1 MGKNDV
7 FFIEAFMFKFFYV
20 ISWPFEL
27 MGSRQIFFDPW
38 KLIIIK
44 SVGYGG
50 QNVFDSNFIRIRN
63 NK

>member
-1 MGKNDV
+1 
-7 FFIEAFMFKFFYV
+7 MFKFFSV
-20 ISWPFEL
+20 ISSPFEL
-27 MGSRQIFFDPW
+27 MGSRQIFFDLW

-50 QNVFDSNFIRIRN
+50 KNGFNSNFIRIKN

>member
-1 MGKNDV
+1 
-7 FFIEAFMFKFFYV
+7 MFKFFYV

-63 NK
+63 HK